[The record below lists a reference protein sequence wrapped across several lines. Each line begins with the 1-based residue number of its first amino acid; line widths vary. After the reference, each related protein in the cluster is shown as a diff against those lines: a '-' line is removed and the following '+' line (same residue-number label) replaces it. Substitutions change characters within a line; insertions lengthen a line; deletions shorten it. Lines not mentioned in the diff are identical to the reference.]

1 MVVIDRQSSLSFIPE
16 NPVGLRTF
24 AKRKILGLVFDSI
37 TNSVERHIERN
48 PGCRLYQISE
58 AVLPGDYGKRSRL
71 FMSHV
76 MDDLVTS
83 GKVVKYKPQRIP
95 YFYHATFTDGL

>member
-1 MVVIDRQSSLSFIPE
+1 MSLKSF
-16 NPVGLRTF
+16 T
-24 AKRKILGLVFDSI
+24 KRKLLGLVFDSI

-76 MDDLVTS
+76 MDDLVSS
-83 GKVVKYKPQRIP
+83 GKVVKVKPKRIP
-95 YFYHATFTDGL
+95 YFYHATYTDEL

>member
-1 MVVIDRQSSLSFIPE
+1 M
-16 NPVGLRTF
+16 GLRTF
-24 AKRKILGLVFDSI
+24 AKRKMLGLVFDSI

-58 AVLPGDYGKRSRL
+58 AILPGNYGKRQRL
-71 FMSHV
+71 FMSQV
-76 MDDLVTS
+76 MDDLIKS

-95 YFYHATFTDGL
+95 YFYHTTFTDEL